1 MYGDNK
7 QIRAV
12 ADIAAQIMAGT
23 HQPVSEE
30 LKGDQHKI
38 DKNKNGK
45 VDAHDFKLLRK
56 EDTVEEGI
64 GDTLKA
70 GAKKILAKV
79 GGGSDEDQRKDLQR
93 KMGVPQTGKVPTQ
106 KNEEVKDEYARK
118 VDKYL
123 KKKYNKEE
131 VEVETELEEGWDDM
145 VKAAKDSVKS
155 GPKPSGGAGVKQG
168 SRYGG
173 SKQKDEPEDDEKP
186 KKKKMSEMVAAY
198 KDGGF
203 KALEESFIKEEPSSE
218 EFAKELE
225 DQKAK
230 FDGKKKGGDVAKP
243 SVQAVKNEE
252 VEPEIQV
259 INADLANGVD
269 QVNIEERALTAAET
283 EKKEDTVKSMKK
295 NLSGFKERYGKDAK
309 SVMYATATKQAKGE

>member
-45 VDAHDFKLLRK
+45 IDGQDFKILK
-56 EDTVEEGI
+56 GQKANEEVETVEEGI
-64 GDTLKA
+64 GDALKT
-70 GAKKILAKV
+70 GAKKFLAKV

-93 KMGVPQTGKVPTQ
+93 KMGVPQTGKAPMAKQ
-106 KNEEVKDEYARK
+106 NEEV
-118 VDKYL
+118 
-123 KKKYNKEE
+123 
-131 VEVETELEEGWDDM
+131 ELEEGWDDM

-173 SKQKDEPEDDEKP
+173 SKQKDEPEADEKP
-186 KKKKMSEMVAAY
+186 KKKMSEMVALY

-203 KALEESFIKEEPSSE
+203 KALEESWGKKKKVMKEEPDSE
-218 EFAKELE
+218 QFAKELE
-225 DQKAK
+225 DQKKRA
-230 FDGKKKGGDVAKP
+230 DGTKPQAEVAKP

-252 VEPEIQV
+252 VEQEIQV